1 MRRHS
6 LLLATCLMLVPA
18 LAERTH
24 AATATADL
32 SVSITIENECE
43 VAAPNT
49 LNFGTQGVLS
59 ANVDITAAFTVT
71 CTTDHAYT
79 VSMGAGLNGTLA
91 DREMI
96 IGTDSVHY
104 QIYTTIDRDVIW
116 NDTNTVGGTGNGSA
130 QTLTAYGRVP
140 PQATPPA
147 DTYEDTVQI
156 TVTY

>member
-6 LLLATCLMLVPA
+6 LLLAACLMLLPA
-18 LAERTH
+18 LAERTY
-24 AATATADL
+24 AATASADL
-32 SVSITIENECE
+32 SVTITIENECE
-43 VAAPNT
+43 IAAPNT

-59 ANVDITAAFTVT
+59 ANVDITADFTVT

-79 VSMGAGLNGTLA
+79 VAMGAGLNGTLA
-91 DREMI
+91 DREMSN
-96 IGTDSVHY
+96 GTDSVHY
-104 QIYTTIDRDVIW
+104 QIYTTADRDVVW

-130 QTLTAYGRVP
+130 QTIIAYGRVP